1 MSKIGV
7 GVGEDFPV
15 DDAPGPKSGQN
26 HTNRHHENT
35 HREDGHG
42 CGFDYGE
49 YRWRRH
55 EWRQQRREWKRK
67 WRAYMRERRD
77 YEREYGA
84 GPGGHHFIGL
94 RFGLPFV
101 LIPLIGIAILVA
113 FITALFRFPFILL
126 ALLLGGYL
134 YATHRRHHHFYP
146 AGGYHRDVAPDDATG
161 EAAMRDVTPPRAP
174 QTPPQANQQ
183 D

>member
-1 MSKIGV
+1 MTRRGQSRAKIIQIVITKTRIAKTAMAAASITANIAGAAMN
-7 GVGEDFPV
+7 GASNAANGNANG
-15 DDAPGPKSGQN
+15 APIS
-26 HTNRHHENT
+26 
-35 HREDGHG
+35 
-42 CGFDYGE
+42 
-49 YRWRRH
+49 
-55 EWRQQRREWKRK
+55 
-67 WRAYMRERRD
+67 RERRD

-113 FITALFRFPFILL
+113 FFTALFRFPFILL

-161 EAAMRDVTPPRAP
+161 ETAMRDVTPPRAP
-174 QTPPQANQQ
+174 QTPPQANPQ